1 MLLLSLSSGLFLV
14 RLLDTG
20 GVGVDGCADV
30 TFLVRCSSLVLV
42 VLKTVWLS

>member
-20 GVGVDGCADV
+20 GVGVDVDVDDVVSNDV
-30 TFLVRCSSLVLV
+30 TSFLYLCGV
-42 VLKTVWLS
+42 